1 MFIWDDKQYVS
12 RGTFEFAITFSIY
25 IHLEKRQKYTYITT
39 KDFLVSGESFELKY
53 DPELEMLVTTPQP
66 TLEKLPDYYESD
78 AYISHTDS
86 EKGLLPF
93 LYQKVKQRALKKKV
107 QLITK
112 LNKGTGSILDIGA
125 GTGEFLKVASEK
137 GWKIYGAEPNEK
149 ARSISEKKDVFLK
162 ESFTEFSNQKFDV
175 ITLWHVLEHVPN
187 LHEAISQIENLLKPG
202 GTLLIALPNYK
213 SYDANYYKEFW
224 AAYDVPR
231 HLWHFSKESMNK
243 LFSDEIKL
251 VNIKPMVFDSFY
263 VSLLSEKYI
272 TGSTF
277 SLKAFWIGLWS
288 NMSAWTSKEYS
299 SHIYCFKK
307 T

>member
-1 MFIWDDKQYVS
+1 M
-12 RGTFEFAITFSIY
+12 
-25 IHLEKRQKYTYITT
+25 EKRQKSTYITT

-112 LNKGTGSILDIGA
+112 LNKGTGSVLDIGA
-125 GTGEFLKVASEK
+125 GTGEFLKVASKK
-137 GWKIYGAEPNEK
+137 GWKIYGTEPNEK
-149 ARSISEKKDVFLK
+149 ARSISEKKDVLLK
-162 ESFTEFSNQKFDV
+162 ESYAEFSNQKFDV

-202 GTLLIALPNYK
+202 GTLLIAVPNYK

-231 HLWHFSKESMNK
+231 HLWHFSKKSMTK

-263 VSLLSEKYI
+263 VSLLSEKYK
-272 TGSTF
+272 TGNSF
-277 SLKAFWIGLWS
+277 SLKSFWVGLWS
-288 NMSAWTSKEYS
+288 NMNAWTSKEYS

-307 T
+307 A